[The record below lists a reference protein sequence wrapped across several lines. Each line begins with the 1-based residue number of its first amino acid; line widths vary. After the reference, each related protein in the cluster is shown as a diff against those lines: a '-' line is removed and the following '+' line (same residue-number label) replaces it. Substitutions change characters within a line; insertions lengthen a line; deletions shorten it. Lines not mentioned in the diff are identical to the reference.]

1 MLTNQDRRAIL
12 EQVKTS
18 ESGDIIAALRGNII
32 PAIQEQPQQQ
42 QPQQQQQQ
50 SQAVNIPEQTPQPVT
65 NVDMQTPPT
74 GEEFL
79 VNSFSNNSP
88 KIQDLPTGPAEPQ
101 MLKTGGYVE
110 KYPHGGPH
118 DYTPAEAS
126 TTAVYRPPNNLQI
139 EEPEVEDESWPT
151 YASWDEGAKA
161 NPTSEMWE
169 GKPNPYKAEMKSLI
183 NFQNVVTAASLPYAI
198 PAALRLGSTPLIKG
212 MAGTSTLDALGYY
225 GGYHGITHGPEDL
238 NAFIAEPSLET
249 GFNLGM
255 DVLGVAGGAYST
267 SRLATGIKDAKNVKL
282 LKAAEIETTKT
293 AAAETANKIAIK
305 NKVYTPT
312 TKEKAVLEK
321 IRQKNIDYV
330 KSEEYMTKRMANT
343 GETKESILRQIDEY
357 IEEANRVKVG
367 FKPEHLMDDAVGSY
381 QHSTSLSNPNSAI
394 NITNPR
400 GTNRDYTLFEKQ
412 YFGANPHTAPTPPK
426 IRISLEQYNTID
438 HEWKHLF
445 SPAGKW
451 DKSSAIYKNA
461 LKYESASYKKAVD
474 EVNKKLLNATTK
486 AEADAAVSSMV
497 NDYKNI
503 NSQFNI
509 DEAMIMK
516 SIPKYS
522 DKVYKNY
529 PKLKLKEVKY
539 KPGIEAGK
547 YKGAPGK
554 KDPLGNE
561 EWSKIQYLSK
571 AKEQQPRLLR
581 GGNWFKTNF
590 KWDGTASGMTDDMLK
605 SLFNQMQNPNKL
617 GGNTPIPSDFRTLLE
632 NSSKTTYSELR
643 NVLSKAWGL
652 TPVGLGALSQTDTKQ
667 KGGFKY
673 ETGGVNEFA
682 TSYPKKKEIIDIS
695 SLGAIQEFGDNIST
709 IFKPKT
715 YKKGSLTL
723 RGKLN
728 EPQINLGWNS
738 NLRTTPFGGPTL
750 SKPSYSG
757 NISADLKLRKGL
769 SLYGNVDYLSKAQPE
784 YTAGLKFRFKRGG
797 YKYEN
802 GGTETEEK
810 PVNYRQHMMNYL
822 SSARDT
828 NQVNMVMNTISEH
841 ESFQDPKSIQVS
853 GDKKTGFYDGP
864 GRGLFQFENLPSGG
878 GNTAMNRNAN
888 FLKHNTD
895 KELKDFPNLYNL
907 AKNTNIPDFSKLS
920 KADQEGLFI
929 GDKIFGGKMR
939 RDEFDVLVRNRKT
952 DPTSE
957 DIFMYWLRNHKGAS
971 EGKNVLK
978 EYTKDGK
985 LYTGSGA
992 VTKRVMNLTKEEI
1005 EIERKKWKERTK
1017 NMFNE

>member
-18 ESGDIIAALRGNII
+18 GSGDIIAALRGDSTS
-32 PAIQEQPQQQ
+32 AIQEQSQPQQQ
-42 QPQQQQQQ
+42 QQQQQQQ

-183 NFQNVVTAASLPYAI
+183 NFQNVVTLASLPYAI

-212 MAGTSTLDALGYY
+212 MSGTSVLDAAGYY

-238 NAFIAEPSLET
+238 NAFIAKPSLET

-255 DVLGVAGGAYST
+255 DVLGVVGGAYST

-282 LKAAEIETTKT
+282 LEAAKIEDTKT
-293 AAAETANKIAIK
+293 AAAETANRIAIR

-312 TKEKAVLEK
+312 TKEKGFIENIK
-321 IRQKNIDYV
+321 QKNIDYV

-343 GETKESILRQIDEY
+343 GETKESILKQIDEY
-357 IEEANRVKVG
+357 IEEANRVTPQ
-367 FKPEHLMDDAVGSY
+367 FKPEHLMKNALGSY
-381 QHSTSLSNPNSAI
+381 KHSTSLSNPNSKI
-394 NITNPR
+394 NILNPR
-400 GTNRDYTLFEKQ
+400 GTNKGQTLFEKE
-412 YFGANPHTAPTPPK
+412 FLAKSGVTSGEK
-426 IRISLEQYNTID
+426 IRISPQQYDTID

-445 SPAGKW
+445 TPSGKV

-461 LKYESASYKKAVD
+461 LKYESASYKKAGD

-486 AEADAAVSSMV
+486 AEADAAVASMID
-497 NDYKNI
+497 DYKNI

-509 DEAMIMK
+509 DEAMILK
-516 SIPKYS
+516 SIPKHS
-522 DKVYKNY
+522 TKAYKNY
-529 PKLKLKEVKY
+529 PTLKLNPKLSKDKLKY
-539 KPGIEAGK
+539 
-547 YKGAPGK
+547 
-554 KDPLGNE
+554 LGDVE
-561 EWSKIQYLSK
+561 
-571 AKEQQPRLLR
+571 EQQVRLVR
-581 GGNWFKTNF
+581 AGEYFKKTF
-590 KWDGTASGMTDDMLK
+590 GWDGTKAGMTDDMLETFTNHMSK
-605 SLFNQMQNPNKL
+605 GTGSIPHDVRGLVESST
-617 GGNTPIPSDFRTLLE
+617 NTA
-632 NSSKTTYSELR
+632 SEFR

-652 TPVGLGALSQTDTKQ
+652 TPIGLGGYLTDTKQ
-667 KGGFKY
+667 TGGFKY
-673 ETGGVNEFA
+673 E
-682 TSYPKKKEIIDIS
+682 
-695 SLGAIQEFGDNIST
+695 
-709 IFKPKT
+709 
-715 YKKGSLTL
+715 
-723 RGKLN
+723 
-728 EPQINLGWNS
+728 
-738 NLRTTPFGGPTL
+738 
-750 SKPSYSG
+750 
-757 NISADLKLRKGL
+757 
-769 SLYGNVDYLSKAQPE
+769 
-784 YTAGLKFRFKRGG
+784 
-797 YKYEN
+797 N
-802 GGTETEEK
+802 GGGKKTEEK
-810 PVNYRQHMMNYL
+810 TVNYRQHMMNYL
-822 SSARDT
+822 NIARDT
-828 NQVNMVMNTISEH
+828 NQVNMVMNTIAEH

-888 FLKHNTD
+888 FLKHNTN

-971 EGKNVLK
+971 EGKKVLK

-1005 EIERKKWKERTK
+1005 EVERKKWKVRTK